1 LRGLDGFPA
10 DDAQSVDLQHAGDL
24 REEPLDEPE
33 VPAGDAVD
41 GGDGLGVGEVVCGQL
56 QAGCCPV
63 ALQDEGE
70 FAG

>member
-1 LRGLDGFPA
+1 
-10 DDAQSVDLQHAGDL
+10 L

-41 GGDGLGVGEVVCGQL
+41 GGDGLGVGEVVCGQR
-56 QAGCCPV
+56 QAECCPV

>member
-1 LRGLDGFPA
+1 MTQRFARGLEDFPA

-41 GGDGLGVGEVVCGQL
+41 GVADPALSERS
-56 QAGCCPV
+56 ASCPSC
-63 ALQDEGE
+63 
-70 FAG
+70 